1 MLAPIH
7 EREIAM
13 STVAFNIPE
22 NVRAMYEGLR
32 AFAKAEVLTLQER
45 TERVVRGS
53 TPNLSGG
60 QPVPI
65 RQVKIVS
72 ERGVLLI
79 YH

>member
-32 AFAKAEVLTLQER
+32 AFVKVEVLTLQGEKRKSCSRINPNFIGR
-45 TERVVRGS
+45 TARTYKKG
-53 TPNLSGG
+53 
-60 QPVPI
+60 
-65 RQVKIVS
+65 
-72 ERGVLLI
+72 
-79 YH
+79 